1 LAVACVCGK
10 KKMALWF
17 WLAFAPLLTGAF
29 VGMLVA
35 FSFQREDPVAFFGLL
50 GGALLALLLRCR
62 LTSAGARA
70 RILAGHSPFGCF
82 SAPTTPEALTAKLCT
97 VWDDTGK
104 RPNVV
109 GSGWG
114 WFIGRKNAPRA
125 VYMHRLK
132 GRFDASMNTFLAGT
146 ELRDAERMLRKTYG
160 RTFWSTPTMQRI
172 SIGSWLAR
180 SCHGN
185 SGAAGKPSSY
195 AASRVYVIDID
206 SRASTAKGPH
216 WAEYKEAKHLF
227 DEDPERYVVAAVE
240 FDIQRMAENKW
251 MQKRKV
257 EVRVHDHVPHVDL
270 LEWLAP
276 DAVLRV
282 LFFGSARKIALG
294 VTYVEHRKDDPITL
308 HRECLGCGSM
318 VPHVDPHDCSAACM
332 SMQLDTCSLVCGL
345 YERNFKKWRGVIR
358 LSDANAFSPDPSWL
372 GFPIIALLSGTV
384 NFELI
389 FILENKTDN
398 VFMRVQTLCNTLIKL
413 YQRVW
418 GRSELR
424 MGDLNRGLV
433 FVDCIARERD
443 AWTVVEAIRPHIF
456 NRTVA
461 LHDSKFQGRSVTN
474 AIADLGL
481 VKETPRVVFG
491 THY

>member
-1 LAVACVCGK
+1 
-10 KKMALWF
+10 MAASF
-17 WLAFAPLLTGAF
+17 WLLLAPVLTGAF
-29 VGMLVA
+29 IGLFVA
-35 FSFQREDPVAFFGLL
+35 FLFERDDPVVFFGLL
-50 GGALLALLLRCR
+50 AGALVALLLRCR
-62 LTSAGARA
+62 LAHAGARA
-70 RILAGHSPFGCF
+70 RILSGHSPFGCF
-82 SAPTTPEALTAKLCT
+82 SAPKTPEALTAKLCA

-104 RPNVV
+104 RPSVV

-114 WFIGRKNAPRA
+114 WFIGRAAAPRA
-125 VYMHRLK
+125 VYTHRLK
-132 GRFDASMNTFLAGT
+132 GRFGAGKAAFLAGT
-146 ELRDAERMLRKTYG
+146 ELRDVERMLREQYK

-195 AASRVYVIDID
+195 AAARVYVIDID

-216 WAEYKEAKHLF
+216 WAEYKDAKHLF

-240 FDIQRMAENKW
+240 FDPNRMAENRW
-251 MQKRKV
+251 LQKRKT
-257 EVRVHDHVPHVDL
+257 EVRVQDHVPHVDL
-270 LEWLAP
+270 LEWLTP

-294 VTYVEHRKDDPITL
+294 VTYVEHKKGDPVAM
-308 HRECLGCGSM
+308 HRECYGCGRM

-332 SMQLDTCSLVCGL
+332 SMQLDTCSFVCGW
-345 YERNFKKWRGVIR
+345 YERNFREWRGVIR

-372 GFPIIALLSGTV
+372 GFPIISILSGTV

-389 FILENKTDN
+389 FILADDRDN
-398 VFMRVQTLCNTLIKL
+398 AFMRVQALCNTLIKL

-443 AWTVVEAIRPHIF
+443 AWAVVEAIRPHVF
-456 NRTVA
+456 NKTVA

-474 AIADLGL
+474 AISHLGL
-481 VKETPRVVFG
+481 VRETPRVVFG